1 MSQRLDDPAL
11 DRLFRTARTR
21 NGWSAEEISDA
32 LIREIYDTAK
42 WGPTAANTNPARFL
56 FLKSLEARTRL
67 GDLSSATNRE
77 KILAAPVCVI
87 VGYDLDF
94 AEKIPELFPHNP
106 GAKAW
111 FANPEAAR
119 VTAVRNG
126 TLQGGY
132 LMIAARAL
140 GLDCGPMSGFDNAAV
155 DAAFFAGT
163 RIQSNFICNIGHG
176 TDEGLFDRSPRLAF
190 EDACQI
196 L

>member
-1 MSQRLDDPAL
+1 MTHRLDEPAL

-21 NGWSAEEISDA
+21 NGWSGEEISEA

-67 GDLSSATNRE
+67 GDLASATNRV

-94 AEKIPELFPHNP
+94 AEKMPELFPHNP
-106 GAKAW
+106 GAKHW
-111 FANPEAAR
+111 FADPEAAR

-126 TLQGGY
+126 TLQGAY

-140 GLDCGPMSGFDNAAV
+140 GLDCGPMSGFDNAGV

-163 RIQSNFICNIGHG
+163 KIQSNFICNIGHG
-176 TDEGLFDRSPRLAF
+176 TEEGLFERNPRLTF
-190 EDACQI
+190 EGACQI